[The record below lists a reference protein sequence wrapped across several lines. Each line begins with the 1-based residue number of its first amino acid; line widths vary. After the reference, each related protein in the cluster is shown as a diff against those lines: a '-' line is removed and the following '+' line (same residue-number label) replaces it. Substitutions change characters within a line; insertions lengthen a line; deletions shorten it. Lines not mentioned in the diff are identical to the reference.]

1 MFTVLIFAI
10 ALLVGCTDGK
20 RDAVS
25 GTAGQYAF
33 TDDIRLKTTPV
44 KDQQNAELGWAYAM
58 LATIET
64 ERLMQGDS
72 VNLSPIYSVRR
83 YIEEQ
88 AMDCYLRNT
97 KAGIS
102 LRGFPSMLLAH
113 LQQYGAMSFDAYRT
127 YESTDFGYV
136 CNKVEQMADVRRLHR
151 DGLDAANRA
160 VADYLDDVIG
170 PAPRYVFMYGCE
182 YTVQEFAHSVC
193 RSDEY
198 VGITSFTHHPAG
210 EWFSLEVEGNKYR
223 DRLYNVSLDRLVS
236 LVNASI
242 SSGHPV
248 CWAGDVSEKGF
259 CFADGVAVADDEK
272 RQYTQHDRQKDFEYR
287 HTTDDHCMAIVG
299 MAHDKNGRRY
309 YICKNSWGS
318 NNRYGGMMYM
328 SENYFRMKTIAI
340 FMQRERVFM

>member
-127 YESTDFGYV
+127 AMSATRWSRWPTCAGCTATVWMLQTGQWQTIST
-136 CNKVEQMADVRRLHR
+136 
-151 DGLDAANRA
+151 
-160 VADYLDDVIG
+160 
-170 PAPRYVFMYGCE
+170 
-182 YTVQEFAHSVC
+182 T
-193 RSDEY
+193 
-198 VGITSFTHHPAG
+198 
-210 EWFSLEVEGNKYR
+210 
-223 DRLYNVSLDRLVS
+223 
-236 LVNASI
+236 
-242 SSGHPV
+242 
-248 CWAGDVSEKGF
+248 
-259 CFADGVAVADDEK
+259 
-272 RQYTQHDRQKDFEYR
+272 
-287 HTTDDHCMAIVG
+287 
-299 MAHDKNGRRY
+299 
-309 YICKNSWGS
+309 
-318 NNRYGGMMYM
+318 
-328 SENYFRMKTIAI
+328 
-340 FMQRERVFM
+340 